1 MKPAFLACSILCCW
15 IICANP
21 GVANAGAATD
31 HAAGVPGYRERLP
44 QDEIIYFLLPDRFE
58 NGDPANDRGGLKG
71 GRLVTGFD
79 PSAKGFYHGG
89 DLKGLLSRLDYIQGL
104 GATAVWLAP
113 IFKNKPVQGAPGHE
127 SAGYHGYWI
136 TDFTHVDPHFGTD
149 ADMRALAQAVHARGM
164 KLYMDIVANHTA
176 DVIAYRECPTS
187 ACPYRSRADYPY
199 TRRGGIGGEPINAGF
214 LGDAAPY
221 QTEENFSK
229 LTRADYAYTPFVP
242 AGQEHVKVPDW
253 LNDPIY
259 YHNRGDSTFHGE
271 SSTMGDFSGLDDLMT
286 ENPRVVQGFIDIFG
300 AWIDKYDIDGFRID
314 TAQHVN
320 PEFWQ
325 RFVPA
330 MQARAAAKGIP
341 HFHIFGEVFTSE
353 FDPARLARHT
363 RVDALP
369 AVLDFGFALAVRETV
384 AGSTGTDRLAELFAD
399 DAVYE
404 HGAAGARELPTFISN
419 HDEGRFGYFVRK
431 ARPHATD
438 DEVLRRVTLGYA
450 MLMTLRGVPVIYY
463 GDEQG
468 FAGSGGDQDA
478 RQDMFAS
485 KTATYLAEAL
495 IGTSATTAHDSFDT
509 GRPLYRTI
517 AELATLRRSNSAL
530 RRGEQ
535 VVRAYGR
542 TPGIFAV
549 SRLDAQS
556 RTEVLVVF
564 NTSMQALDAQVEV
577 DPHAQRFRGLHGS
590 CASTPSAPG
599 SYPVQLA
606 ALDFLIC
613 ASSAA
618 P

>member
-1 MKPAFLACSILCCW
+1 
-15 IICANP
+15 
-21 GVANAGAATD
+21 
-31 HAAGVPGYRERLP
+31 
-44 QDEIIYFLLPDRFE
+44 
-58 NGDPANDRGGLKG
+58 
-71 GRLVTGFD
+71 
-79 PSAKGFYHGG
+79 
-89 DLKGLLSRLDYIQGL
+89 
-104 GATAVWLAP
+104 
-113 IFKNKPVQGAPGHE
+113 
-127 SAGYHGYWI
+127 
-136 TDFTHVDPHFGTD
+136 
-149 ADMRALAQAVHARGM
+149 
-164 KLYMDIVANHTA
+164 
-176 DVIAYRECPTS
+176 
-187 ACPYRSRADYPY
+187 
-199 TRRGGIGGEPINAGF
+199 
-214 LGDAAPY
+214 
-221 QTEENFSK
+221 
-229 LTRADYAYTPFVP
+229 
-242 AGQEHVKVPDW
+242 
-253 LNDPIY
+253 
-259 YHNRGDSTFHGE
+259 
-271 SSTMGDFSGLDDLMT
+271 MGDFSGLDDLMT